1 MPENPLHG
9 RNQWLESRVEE
20 LRGFEESFYKLSAGL
35 VEVEAMLDAMTDG
48 TLRGWAVH
56 DLWISEY
63 AKSEIRK
70 VLDKVRELQD
80 G

>member
-1 MPENPLHG
+1 MSESPLHD
-9 RNQWLESRVEE
+9 RTQWLESRVEE
-20 LRGFEESFYKLSAGL
+20 LREFEQAFYKISAGL

-70 VLDKVRELQD
+70 VLNKVRELQD

>member
-20 LRGFEESFYKLSAGL
+20 LRDFEQSFYKLSAGL
-35 VEVEAMLDAMTDG
+35 VEVETMLDAMT
-48 TLRGWAVH
+48 